1 MKDIR
6 VAAVSS
12 CSPYGDINYNLDRLA
27 SWAQKAGNKGADI
40 ICFPEMNITG
50 YGHGE
55 QTCKLAQPIDGTIT
69 QNLSD
74 IASSENIVI
83 LAGFIEKN
91 KAGAIFAS
99 HIVMQPDRK
108 YGVYRKLHIAP
119 PERKV
124 FTKGNSIPVF
134 ETNGVKFG
142 IQLCYDAHFPE
153 LSTCMAEK
161 GVDII
166 FFPHASPKKT
176 SQEKLDSWMRH
187 LSARAYDNTIFIV
200 ACNQRGNNGCGLNF
214 PGILIIL
221 GPDGHLIGKK
231 LSDQDDMIV
240 ADLKSEKLV
249 TLRNNR
255 MCFFLPNRR
264 PELY

>member
-6 VAAVSS
+6 IAVVSS
-12 CSPYGDINYNLDRLA
+12 CSPYGNIKHNFDRLIY
-27 SWAQKAGNKGADI
+27 WTQKAANKGADI

-50 YGHGE
+50 YGHDK
-55 QTCKLAQPIDGTIT
+55 QTHNLAQVIDGTIT
-69 QNLSD
+69 QNISD
-74 IASSENIVI
+74 IAASENIVI
-83 LAGFIEKN
+83 LAGIIEKN
-91 KAGAIFAS
+91 KTGAIFVS

-124 FTKGNSIPVF
+124 FTKGNSIPIF
-134 ETNGVKFG
+134 EAKGVKFG

-153 LSTCMAEK
+153 LSTYMAEK

-176 SQEKLDSWMRH
+176 PQEKLNSWMRH
-187 LSARAYDNTIFIV
+187 LSARAYDNTIFV
-200 ACNQRGNNGCGLNF
+200 AACNQTGNNGYGLNF
-214 PGILIIL
+214 PGVSVIL
-221 GPDGHLIGKK
+221 GPDGHIIEKR
-231 LSDQDDMIV
+231 LSNQEHMIV
-240 ADLKSEKLV
+240 ADLKAKNLV